1 MAVLL
6 GLPNEA
12 LLRIFHYLLQS
23 VKHPKPQADL
33 LSLILTCKRLAPLV
47 REVLFTTPIL
57 HPCKIDIFLTTL
69 FKYPDLQSKIQSL
82 ALESNKIHR
91 SWVISDPARVR
102 GQDAE
107 ISSKCAGILH
117 TLKLDEE
124 VKQEC
129 IHVLQGKSGWLG
141 NLISLVLI
149 LLPNLSSLYLGGTP
163 LSYVNFLQPVLD
175 QNLDLYQ
182 KFSRSDHIRIS
193 SQVSAK
199 LTFLEL
205 PRGLQLCGEAKGS
218 LPTFFPE
225 LRHLILPYSSVIG
238 TTPGGITPQYIIPP
252 KLETLVLIGCSKYA
266 DVWLNKVT
274 LAHGTCFPSLHSLS
288 TYSRGFLTQ
297 YPLLLRDEMKRLGI
311 TCKSF
316 LYPSHVTYSTVAH
329 GTFLLTSDVFND
341 GSVYEYVPKEDS
353 WPLYELHHPWLY
365 TRVELDAFM
374 SMRCREEMERSKRG
388 EWEVEESEGEE

>member
-6 GLPNEA
+6 GLPNET

-163 LSYVNFLQPVLD
+163 FSGLIYLQSVSEQDSY
-175 QNLDLYQ
+175 
-182 KFSRSDHIRIS
+182 RSMSEMHHIRIPI
-193 SQVSAK
+193 QLSAK

-205 PRGLQLCGEAKGS
+205 PSGCEFRGGVPKRQL
-218 LPTFFPE
+218 PFFFPE
-225 LRHLILPYSSVIG
+225 LRHLILTSEDFAGIP
-238 TTPGGITPQYIIPP
+238 PGEIIPP
-252 KLETLVLIGCSKYA
+252 KLETLVLTQCRRSMSR
-266 DVWLNKVT
+266 WLKDVT
-274 LAHGTCFPSLHSLS
+274 LAQETSFPSLRSLS
-288 TYSRGFLTQ
+288 MYRQSWKSGH
-297 YPLLLRDEMKRLGI
+297 PPSLLGEMKRLGI
-311 TCKSF
+311 TCKPFPHS
-316 LYPSHVTYSTVAH
+316 SHEI
-329 GTFLLTSDVFND
+329 LLADFRRLV
-341 GSVYEYVPKEDS
+341 
-353 WPLYELHHPWLY
+353 
-365 TRVELDAFM
+365 
-374 SMRCREEMERSKRG
+374 
-388 EWEVEESEGEE
+388 

>member
-6 GLPNEA
+6 GLPNET

-23 VKHPKPQADL
+23 VKHPKPQANL

-102 GQDAE
+102 GQDTE

-129 IHVLQGKSGWLG
+129 IHILQGKSGWLG
-141 NLISLVLI
+141 NIISLVLI

-163 LSYVNFLQPVLD
+163 FSGLTYLQSVSEQDSY
-175 QNLDLYQ
+175 
-182 KFSRSDHIRIS
+182 RSMSGIDHIRIPT
-193 SQVSAK
+193 QLSAK

-205 PRGLQLCGEAKGS
+205 PSGCEFRGGVPKRQ
-218 LPTFFPE
+218 PPFFFPE
-225 LRHLILPYSSVIG
+225 LRHLILTSEDFA
-238 TTPGGITPQYIIPP
+238 GIPPRDIITP
-252 KLETLVLIGCSKYA
+252 KLETLVLTQCRLSVGGRLK
-266 DVWLNKVT
+266 DVI
-274 LAHGTCFPSLHSLS
+274 LAQETSFPSLRSLS
-288 TYSRGFLTQ
+288 MYRQSWRAGFA
-297 YPLLLRDEMKRLGI
+297 PSLLRETKRLGI
-311 TCKSF
+311 TRKPF
-316 LYPSHVTYSTVAH
+316 LHSSHKI
-329 GTFLLTSDVFND
+329 LLADLRRLV
-341 GSVYEYVPKEDS
+341 
-353 WPLYELHHPWLY
+353 
-365 TRVELDAFM
+365 
-374 SMRCREEMERSKRG
+374 
-388 EWEVEESEGEE
+388 